1 MPKNKQKQ
9 LKRIEQK
16 LDFILA
22 KFQQMGLITEPINIS
37 DSSKVKNETVQ
48 SRIGFRQM
56 EM

>member
-16 LDFILA
+16 LDFILT